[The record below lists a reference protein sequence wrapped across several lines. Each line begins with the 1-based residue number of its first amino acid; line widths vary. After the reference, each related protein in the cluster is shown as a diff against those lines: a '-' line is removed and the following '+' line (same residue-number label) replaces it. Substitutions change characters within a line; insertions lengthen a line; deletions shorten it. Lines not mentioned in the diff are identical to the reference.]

1 MFAKRNKDLIEVQ
14 FDYNEDTIKKIK
26 TIEGRKWNPKD
37 KVWTIPLY
45 NIEELKTKF
54 KDELQLSD
62 ELVNYKPPKTDSK
75 IFDKEIANIT
85 DDRLKIFTMYMLD
98 NIPDYFYHIAASST
112 GKYHPKFSLGEGG
125 LVRHTKSAL
134 MFAEELFKNDTIQS
148 FTDEEKDIIRVS
160 LILHDSVKKGLDGS
174 AFTTDTHPLDAS
186 KYINIVCDNEFVPN
200 EVKEIF
206 NSDICKTIKKCVEAH
221 MGNYNK
227 DRQGNEILPKPETEL
242 EKFVHLCDY
251 LSSRKFINIDFK
263 YN

>member
-1 MFAKRNKDLIEVQ
+1 MIFARKNKDLIEDQ
-14 FDYNEDTIKKIK
+14 FGYNQDIIDKGT
-26 TIEGRKWNPKD
+26 TIEGRRCNPID

-62 ELVNYKPPKTDSK
+62 ELVNYKPPKADSK
-75 IFDKEIANIT
+75 VFDKEIANIT
-85 DDRLKIFTMYMLD
+85 DDRLKIFTMYILD
-98 NIPDYFYHIAASST
+98 NVPDYFYHIAASST

-160 LILHDSVKKGLDGS
+160 LILHDSVKHGLDGS
-174 AFTTDTHPLDAS
+174 TFTTSTHPLDAS
-186 KYINIVCDNEFVPN
+186 KYIDIVCNNEFVPD
-200 EVKEIF
+200 EVKEIY
-206 NSDICKTIKKCVEAH
+206 NSDICKTIKRAIETH

-227 DRQGNEILPKPETEL
+227 DRQGNEILPKPQTEL

-263 YN
+263 